1 MKLAITICR
10 PCKPKC
16 LYEFTGDIETVRE
29 TYVVDVPN
37 MPNAVVMAAN
47 EGEAEGCV
55 IGMSFIRE
63 E

>member
-10 PCKPKC
+10 PCKPKG

-37 MPNAVVMAAN
+37 MPNAVVEAAN
-47 EGEAEGCV
+47 EGNAEGCV
-55 IGMSFIRE
+55 VGISFIKE
-63 E
+63 P